1 MPVNNN
7 TSINPVVEGQTPVN
21 TDLATGQT
29 PTTPQQPTPSGSKQ
43 TPISELPI
51 DTQDYIKRLRD
62 EANKANKALEAEATA
77 KKKAEEARL
86 IAQGEFQKLAEKHA
100 ARVQELEPLQGRFET
115 LSTLITGQ
123 IEAQIKDW
131 PAEVKTFD
139 PGVDAS
145 VEQRL
150 AWVEKSKPL
159 IEKLQQQAQSG
170 RPGNAPNPK
179 PSTQSPEGVQ
189 SDYTKK
195 LFNSNRYPRF

>member
-1 MPVNNN
+1 MGNN
-7 TSINPVVEGQTPVN
+7 TSINPVVEGQTPDN

-29 PTTPQQPTPSGSKQ
+29 PTTPQTPTPSGSK
-43 TPISELPI
+43 TPIAELPVDI
-51 DTQDYIKRLRD
+51 QEYIKSLRS
-62 EANKANKALEAEATA
+62 EANKANKALELEATA
-77 KKKAEEARL
+77 KAKAEEERL
-86 IAQGEFQKLAEKHA
+86 KAQGEFQKLAEKHA
-100 ARVQELEPLQGRFET
+100 ARVQELEPLQGRFDT

-123 IEAQIKDW
+123 IETQIKDW

-179 PSTQSPEGVQ
+179 PSVQGSEGVQ
-189 SDYTKK
+189 SDYTNK
-195 LFNSNRYPRF
+195 LLKSNRYPRF